1 VQTQLLSIVQR
12 RRTDSMQPFA
22 LVSWRC
28 VHKRICTRIYV
39 ECAFTRPCTCIWLEI
54 RKEAWH
60 EQWLAA
66 LRNNVVFVGS
76 FYLPMAQECSLQS
89 ASKFIPVLYN
99 AIGPS
104 ECFVLARFYH
114 EDFKDIQII
123 ECYDFK
129 KTKRYRYLKCT
140 KFIKR

>member
-1 VQTQLLSIVQR
+1 MQR
-12 RRTDSMQPFA
+12 HRTDSIQPFA
-22 LVSWRC
+22 LVLCRC

-114 EDFKDIQII
+114 VDFKDI
-123 ECYDFK
+123 
-129 KTKRYRYLKCT
+129 
-140 KFIKR
+140 